1 MQKCLIHLPSCPEGE
16 ANEFPSPLGG
26 KRGERLTKQTRQP
39 LHYVV
44 NKCYLRNN
52 NFQDNIIF
60 SPDKPNTMEFVC
72 YTFVYDLCYITAGQR
87 FFNRGAFCS
96 QVVPQDI
103 SDTKATN
110 V

>member
-1 MQKCLIHLPSCPEGE
+1 MNFL
-16 ANEFPSPLGG
+16 PLGG

-72 YTFVYDLCYITAGQR
+72 YTFVYDLSYITAGQR
-87 FFNRGAFCS
+87 FYSNRGAFCS
-96 QVVPQDI
+96 QVVPRDI